1 MALFRKILPRSVMKR
16 NSKDSLTSD
25 SSTSLVSDDNT
36 DCKVAQTDDSVCDII
51 DIFIDDI
58 KYDDKRGDLNSRYS
72 LHRRR
77 DRKLSRMKHGLLEMD
92 SEMKELQRM
101 LTRTEAEI
109 KAVEGEA
116 KEKLQELENVLKR
129 VDVETEVE
137 VKKKE
142 PLLFK
147 KYTNLKT
154 SSDCKS
160 LIRTVRQKHRALQ
173 HLELLVYRKYVKF
186 QHGGIPSPDKPKA
199 KMYSLL
205 PVKPMRL
212 KPCKTFSGSKDL
224 PEGMVFV
231 EIEDLKSPDNLRMD
245 LTVEDEDMP
254 LTSYDVPLETEV

>member
-1 MALFRKILPRSVMKR
+1 MALFRHILPRSVTKR
-16 NSKDSLTSD
+16 NSKDSLTSN
-25 SSTSLVSDDNT
+25 STNSLVSDDNT
-36 DCKVAQTDDSVCDII
+36 DWKVPQADDSVCDII

-58 KYDDKRGDLNSRYS
+58 KYDDKRVDLNSHFS

-77 DRKLSRMKHGLLEMD
+77 HRKLSRMKRGLLEME

-116 KEKLQELENVLKR
+116 KEKLGELENVLKR

-154 SSDCKS
+154 PSDCKN
-160 LIRTVRQKHRALQ
+160 LIRTVRQKQRALQ
-173 HLELLVYRKYVKF
+173 HLELLVYRKYVRL
-186 QHGGIPSPDKPKA
+186 QHSGIPSPEKPKT

-205 PVKPMRL
+205 PVKPVRL
-212 KPCKTFSGSKDL
+212 KPCKTFSGPKDV
-224 PEGMVFV
+224 PEGVVFV
-231 EIEDLKSPDNLRMD
+231 EIEDLKNPESPTRDLR
-245 LTVEDEDMP
+245 TEEDMSRI
-254 LTSYDVPLETEV
+254 SYGVPLETEV

>member
-1 MALFRKILPRSVMKR
+1 MALFRKIIPRSVIKR
-16 NSKDSLTSD
+16 NSKGSLTSN
-25 SSTSLVSDDNT
+25 SSTSLVSDDNI
-36 DCKVAQTDDSVCDII
+36 DWKIPQTDDSVCDII

-58 KYDDKRGDLNSRYS
+58 KYDDKRGALNSRFS

-77 DRKLSRMKHGLLEMD
+77 DRKLSRMKQGLLEME

-101 LTRTEAEI
+101 LARTEAEI

-154 SSDCKS
+154 SSECKA

-173 HLELLVYRKYVKF
+173 HLELLIYRKYVKI
-186 QHGGIPSPDKPKA
+186 QHGGISSPDKPKA
-199 KMYSLL
+199 KVYSLL
-205 PVKPMRL
+205 PVKPVRL
-212 KPCKTFSGSKDL
+212 KPCKTFSGPKDL
-224 PEGMVFV
+224 PEGVVYV
-231 EIEDLKSPDNLRMD
+231 EIEDLKSPDNRSLD
-245 LTVEDEDMP
+245 LTAEDDDMP
-254 LTSYDVPLETEV
+254 HTSYDVPLETEV